1 MSMEQSNRRNNE
13 LNSWIDKISDENL
26 KHYIRHRVLPQMQ
39 FYSNKSQK
47 YRSSYFRWINASIFI
62 SFLIPIA
69 SVFSDGSILMKAV
82 IAALGAAIAGITSYI
97 NVHSYKELWV
107 NYRFIREQIYTI
119 LLYYFT
125 SSGDFSG
132 KQQEEQN
139 HLLVESCE
147 KIFKSENQTWKEKN
161 VSTTE

>member
-47 YRSSYFRWINASIFI
+47 YKSSYFRWINASIFI

-107 NYRFIREQIYTI
+107 NYRFIREQIYRPI
-119 LLYYFT
+119 V
-125 SSGDFSG
+125 
-132 KQQEEQN
+132 K
-139 HLLVESCE
+139 
-147 KIFKSENQTWKEKN
+147 
-161 VSTTE
+161 